1 MYSLFFRKLKIS
13 LIPLVFITFI
23 IGSGCSTQTIPKAGI
38 FEANDNTQIVKG
50 VAARVEED
58 SLIVQYSRDDTI
70 RLETSEDMVLKGFPS
85 IWAIETD
92 QPLKINYRTTGKRN
106 IIISITKVPRLGC

>member
-1 MYSLFFRKLKIS
+1 MYGFFFQKLKYS
-13 LIPLVFITFI
+13 LIPLALIVLIM
-23 IGSGCSTQTIPKAGI
+23 GSGCATQTTPKAGI
-38 FEANDNTQIVKG
+38 YEADDNTLVVKG

-58 SLIVQYSRDDTI
+58 SLIVEYSRDDTI

-92 QPLKINYRTTGKRN
+92 QPLKINYRTTDGRN